1 MDSYDENNT
10 HPQNGFWQIFKAVFS
25 AIVTLMTIVGG
36 VFVFV
41 KFSIIDSKDINYQ
54 SQIDTLKTTISQYE
68 SKISFLEK
76 ENQTLTAE
84 RDRYYDYLINI
95 PESIPYLNNL
105 IIELEDQN
113 TELLQ
118 SANTSNKDS
127 EFQKYYIT
135 YDNVKE
141 NNAIIDTH
149 TGLIFSMND
158 ISMECTGNA
167 IISLPGEPSETR
179 AVISGEVIEFRYNDN
194 NYQIIVS
201 MISWT
206 ASSYSIIIKEI

>member
-1 MDSYDENNT
+1 MNSYDGNNS
-10 HPQNGFWQIFKAVFS
+10 PSPNNFWTIFKAVFS
-25 AIVTLMTIVGG
+25 AIVTLMAIVGG
-36 VFVFV
+36 VFAFV
-41 KFSIIDSKDINYQ
+41 KFSIIESRDINYQ

-95 PESIPYLNNL
+95 PESITYLNNM
-105 IIELEDQN
+105 IIELEGKND
-113 TELLQ
+113 ELLQ
-118 SANTSNKDS
+118 SAETSDKDS
-127 EFQKYYIT
+127 ETQKYFIT

-149 TGLIFSMND
+149 TGVVFSMND
-158 ISMECTGNA
+158 ISREGTGNA
-167 IISLPGEPSETR
+167 IISLPDKPSETR
-179 AVISGEVIEFRYNDN
+179 EVISGEIIDFQYNEI
-194 NYQIIVS
+194 NYQMIVS